1 MATLNELTEQ
11 TLGEMSSYVR
21 NQESV
26 TTTTGNVGATD
37 LSITVDDTKA
47 LSKGIIEIDD
57 ELMYVK
63 NTVESSG
70 TVLILGAAANP
81 TGRGW
86 RGTTRATHVA
96 GAIVRNNPIFP
107 KSQIKR
113 AIQETIKGMNFPVIA
128 NETFTFN
135 GSDYSYVMP
144 DSLVDIT
151 GVSWDVPDST
161 GVWSLI
167 RRWRLDTNYS
177 IATTSGTTTGQALIL
192 NEAPQPGREVRV
204 QYTKYPTVITDEQ
217 DLTASGLPASCE
229 DVVRLGAM
237 YRLLSTVD
245 SGKVAVTSVS
255 ADALD
260 APVPAGAST
269 SAAKYIFQLYT
280 VRLGEE
286 IAKQQAN
293 FLNTIQYSR

>member
-1 MATLNELTEQ
+1 MATLNQLTEQ
-11 TLGEMSSYVR
+11 TLGEVSGYVK

-26 TTTTGNVGATD
+26 TIATNTVTSGD
-37 LSITVDDTKA
+37 ISITVDDASA

-57 ELMYVK
+57 ELIYVK
-63 NTVESSG
+63 KSVAASG
-70 TVLILGAAANP
+70 TIQVLGTSANP

-86 RGTTRATHVA
+86 RGTTATSHVS
-96 GAIVRNNPIFP
+96 GSVIKNNPMFP
-107 KSQIKR
+107 RSQVKR
-113 AIQETIKGMNFPVIA
+113 AILETIKGMNFPVIA

-151 GVSWDVPDST
+151 GVSWELPDST
-161 GVWSLI
+161 GVWALI
-167 RRWRLDTNYS
+167 KRWRLDTNYLNGAS
-177 IATTSGTTTGQALIL
+177 TGQALIL
-192 NEAPQPGREVRV
+192 NEAPMPGQTVRV
-204 QYTKYPTVITDEQ
+204 QYTKYPTTITDNQE
-217 DLTASGLPASCE
+217 LTVSGLPASCE

-245 SGKVAVTSVS
+245 PGKVIATSVS

-260 APVPAGAST
+260 QPVSAGAST
-269 SAAKYIFQLYT
+269 NTAKYIFQLYT
-280 VRLGEE
+280 VRLAEE
-286 IAKQQAN
+286 VSKQQAN

>member
-26 TTTTGNVGATD
+26 TVITSTVSNTA
-37 LSITVDDTKA
+37 LSISVDDTKA
-47 LSKGIIEIDD
+47 LSKGVIEIND
-57 ELMYVK
+57 ELLYVK

-70 TVLILGAAANP
+70 NILILGTASNP

-86 RGTTRATHVA
+86 RGTTSTEHQA
-96 GAIVRNNPIFP
+96 GSVVRNNPIFP
-107 KSQIKR
+107 RSQIKR

-135 GSDYSYVMP
+135 GSDYSYMMP

-167 RRWRLDTNYS
+167 RRWRLDTNYYDS
-177 IATTSGTTTGQALIL
+177 ETETSGQALIL
-192 NEAPQPGREVRV
+192 NESPQPGRSVRV
-204 QYTKYPTVITDEQ
+204 QYTKYPTTITDNQE
-217 DLTASGLPASCE
+217 LTVSGLPASCE